1 MSAKGFEQL
10 VILGKRSSGQK
21 FGVDGF
27 VKQKRHLPEFTHV
40 NLSSV
45 AGIST

>member
-27 VKQKRHLPEFTHV
+27 VKQKNSRTLPSLKLT
-40 NLSSV
+40 
-45 AGIST
+45 